1 MIESI
6 QKALRVSALAV
17 MMAPVAALADMP
29 VAYKDGAA
37 TLFRFNAPDFWT
49 VRAGG
54 PRDLTAPGD
63 TGELGVNRVI
73 GLQPTADPHVWM
85 GFVSPRGVSSFEQAG
100 AYLREV
106 GPFLVKNVSAGE
118 IVPTRVGG
126 LPARKMA
133 GTGTR
138 NGRAVEFTAVAI
150 DLPGPRMAVS
160 VVVFESGANP
170 ELVQD
175 VNAVFASFRAAQ

>member
-1 MIESI
+1 MITSI
-6 QKALRVSALAV
+6 RKALQVSALGLALL
-17 MMAPVAALADMP
+17 PVAAGADMP
-29 VAYKDGAA
+29 VAYKDGTA

-63 TGELGVNRVI
+63 AGGQGVNRVI
-73 GLQPTADPHVWM
+73 GLQPSADPHVWM
-85 GFVSPRGVSSFEQAG
+85 GFVSPRGVSTFQQA
-100 AYLREV
+100 ADYLREV
-106 GPFLVKNVSAGE
+106 GPFLVKNVNAGE

-138 NGRAVEFTAVAI
+138 NGRAVEFTAVAV

-170 ELVQD
+170 ELVRD
-175 VNAVFASFRAAQ
+175 VNAIFASFRAAR